1 MKIYFDARPYLH
13 GSTTIG
19 SETNI
24 RKNISN
30 GLPFPLYFK
39 INLKLFQTSVQTSQ
53 KILKKIS
60 EKYIIQDRRY
70 PYIAKF
76 Q

>member
-30 GLPFPLYFK
+30 GLPLYK
-39 INLKLFQTSVQTSQ
+39 IWFDLFRND
-53 KILKKIS
+53 KILCL
-60 EKYIIQDRRY
+60 
-70 PYIAKF
+70 
-76 Q
+76 

>member
-30 GLPFPLYFK
+30 GLPFPSICTFFENEL
-39 INLKLFQTSVQTSQ
+39 V
-53 KILKKIS
+53 
-60 EKYIIQDRRY
+60 KYISLKDKLYDIDIIKERNKTRGLQLRHF
-70 PYIAKF
+70 KT
-76 Q
+76 